1 MPSFS
6 WLPSRLERN
15 VAPEKL
21 PPDAAR
27 SMQACDPTYQ
37 PGRLRRA
44 DGMMRTQV
52 APVVRSGTVTAVT
65 SVAVFTRRDCTRQL
79 VYSDTGGT
87 VRLSSGDGTLDC
99 AGPLNDWTGGGVS
112 GS

>member
-1 MPSFS
+1 MPSFT

-27 SMQACDPTYQ
+27 VMQCVDPTYQ
-37 PGRLRRA
+37 PGRVRRA

-52 APVVRSGTVTAVT
+52 MPVTRSASSTAVT
-65 SVAVFTRRDCTRQL
+65 SVAIFMRRDCTREL
-79 VYSDTGGT
+79 VYTDTAGT
-87 VRLSSGDGTLDC
+87 VRLTAGDGTLDC
-99 AGPLNDWTGGGVS
+99 AGPLNDWTGGVS
-112 GS
+112 PGS